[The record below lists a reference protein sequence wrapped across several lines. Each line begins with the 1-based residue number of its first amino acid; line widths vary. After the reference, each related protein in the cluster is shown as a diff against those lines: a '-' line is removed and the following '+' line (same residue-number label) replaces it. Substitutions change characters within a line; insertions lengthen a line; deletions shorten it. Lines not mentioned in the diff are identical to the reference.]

1 MNTLYSQTSSPNVT
15 LTIKDTADDAP
26 IHFTVRKNDK
36 SFHVKTIEL
45 VTGASFKG
53 YSDKIKSGRVWISP
67 DEAIRWISTIDETL
81 GQRVRHRMQRQLGH
95 RVVRELSWEPTKLMM
110 QNHNALLHNTKKMF
124 QVIYGY
130 QLGHNL
136 VKIGRSDLGVAR
148 RIRDLSTRFKG
159 ALVFVVP
166 VKNSTMVESGAFEIK
181 AIRNRRTVFT
191 NERHNKTTEVIKLD
205 AKFGLDDLIL
215 AVQKARRIFDNPS
228 LNTSY

>member
-1 MNTLYSQTSSPNVT
+1 MKTRYSTSSPIVT

-26 IHFTVRKNDK
+26 IHFAVRKNDK

-45 VTGASFKG
+45 VTGASFGG
-53 YSDKIKSGRVWISP
+53 YSGKLKSGRVWISP
-67 DEAIRWISTIDETL
+67 DEAIRWLSAIDETL
-81 GQRVRHRMQRQLGH
+81 GQRVRNRMQRQLGH
-95 RVVRELSWEPTKLMM
+95 RVARDLNWEPTKLMM
-110 QNHNALLHNTKKMF
+110 QNHEVLLNNTKNMF

-166 VKNSTMVESGAFEIK
+166 VKNSTMVETGAFEIK

-191 NERHNKTTEVIKLD
+191 NESHNKTTEVIKLD
-205 AKFGLDDLIL
+205 TDFGLDELLL
-215 AVQKARRIFDNPS
+215 AVQKAKRIFDNPA
-228 LNTSY
+228 LNTLY